1 MKNNLKRIALLTITT
16 IYLSACETLPT
27 APEPVP
33 AADPIITS
41 HTPTASIDKIKQANT
56 FYRQGKK
63 RLAAN
68 AYFAAGKDSLPPEK
82 ERLMLQAIE
91 VAAMIPDTNLMQQ
104 YFSAINT
111 SRLDSNNRARYNYGK
126 ALLALLKNQ
135 PTIALDIL
143 PTNVSGIAPALANKI
158 LLTRMR
164 AADKTKNHLR
174 MAEER
179 IRQHSY
185 LKKPSN
191 QTNNIKRIWQNL
203 EKVPAQVIDQKRKST
218 QNRLFRGWLDLAYI
232 NKVSSD
238 SVTRENN
245 LTQWR
250 KHFPK
255 HPAIT
260 INQRLSGHSVTTAP
274 TNDTS
279 VSTGEVAD
287 SIGKNIAVLLP
298 FSGRM
303 GNVGNDILKGIKAA
317 HHQYAPE
324 TSLRSYDTSQIDA
337 TVIYNQA
344 LQQGAE
350 FILGPFSKQN
360 IASMAR
366 NGYLQKPALSLNYL
380 PSTERHP
387 SNLYQIGL
395 LPEDEALQVANLATS
410 KGQKRALLMVPDSQW
425 GRRLEN
431 SFSAAYRSRNGEIV
445 KVVRYPNRAT
455 NYSHNVSDLMSA
467 ASSADMIFMAASPT
481 QARLIYPAITQSQ
494 SSHENKL
501 PVYATSHIYSGRPS
515 PSLDS
520 NLNGIIYTEIPSI
533 LSSPNNTAQQYPRLV
548 ALGEDAFIISQ
559 KLKALKQGASIKG
572 RTGTIS
578 YSPDGRL
585 HRVLE
590 WATFSNGVP
599 TSYVP

>member
-1 MKNNLKRIALLTITT
+1 MKNNLKRIALLTIAT
-16 IYLSACETLPT
+16 ILSACETLPT

-33 AADPIITS
+33 AADPLITS
-41 HTPTASIDKIKQANT
+41 HTPTASIDKIKQANA

-68 AYFAAGKDSLPPEK
+68 AYFAAGKDSPPPEK

-91 VAAMIPDTNLMQQ
+91 VAAMIPDTQLMQQ

-111 SRLDSNNRARYNYGK
+111 SRLDTNNRARYNYGK
-126 ALLALLKNQ
+126 ALLALIKNQ

-143 PTNVSGIAPALANKI
+143 PTDVSRIDPALANKI
-158 LLTRMR
+158 LLTRLR

-179 IRQHSY
+179 IRQHSH
-185 LKKPSN
+185 LKKPNNRS
-191 QTNNIKRIWQNL
+191 NNIKKIWQNL
-203 EKVPAQVIDQKRKST
+203 SKVPAQTIDQKRKNTRNSV
-218 QNRLFRGWLDLAYI
+218 FRGWFDLAYI
-232 NKVSSD
+232 DKVSSD
-238 SVTRENN
+238 NVTRANN

-250 KHFPK
+250 KHFPN

-260 INQRLSGHSVTTAP
+260 VNQRLSGHSVTTNNTP
-274 TNDTS
+274 I
-279 VSTGEVAD
+279 STGSVVD
-287 SIGKNIAVLLP
+287 SVGKNIAVLLP
-298 FSGRM
+298 FSGHM
-303 GNVGNDILKGIKAA
+303 GNVGNNLLRGIKVA
-317 HHQYAPE
+317 HQQYSSGTA
-324 TSLRSYDTSQIDA
+324 LRSYDTSQVDA
-337 TVIYNQA
+337 TVVYNQA

-387 SNLYQIGL
+387 NNLYQIGL
-395 LPEDEALQVANLATS
+395 LPEDEALQVATLATS
-410 KGQKRALLMVPDSQW
+410 NGQKRALLMVPDSQW
-425 GRRLEN
+425 GKRLES
-431 SFSAAYRSRNGEIV
+431 SFSAAYRSRSGEIV

-455 NYSHNVSDLMSA
+455 NYSHHVSDLMNA
-467 ASSADMIFMAASPT
+467 ASSADMIFIAASPT
-481 QARLIYPAITQSQ
+481 QARLIYPAITQNQ

-533 LSSPNNTAQQYPRLV
+533 LSSPNDPSQQYPRLF

-572 RTGTIS
+572 KTGTIS

-590 WATFSNGVP
+590 WATFRNGVP